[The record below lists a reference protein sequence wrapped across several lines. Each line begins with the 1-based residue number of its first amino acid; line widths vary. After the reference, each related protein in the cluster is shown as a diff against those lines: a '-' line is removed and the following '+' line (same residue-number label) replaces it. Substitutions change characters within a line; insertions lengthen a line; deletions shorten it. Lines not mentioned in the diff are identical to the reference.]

1 MSTPLWAF
9 DEPPKATQQSAS
21 ERYRALLK
29 DYEKAQQ
36 GFSEAYTKATTDAER
51 QKVIQQKYP
60 QPERFAA
67 RFLELAEQQPQD
79 PAALESLVWICSFAS
94 STPQEESICDERCK
108 VNEIIAI
115 FERSHCHRG
124 ANEKDR

>member
-1 MSTPLWAF
+1 MRRTLIVLVPVLLGAAALWAF

-94 STPQEESICDERCK
+94 STPQEDKALNILLRD
-108 VNEIIAI
+108 
-115 FERSHCHRG
+115 HL
-124 ANEKDR
+124 